1 MSDTLLKSIVNGVFQ
16 GLILLFLA
24 LAYFGFKNINQILY
38 PLKNF
43 KKKKQYLLNQN
54 KHLIGYDEKIIVERP
69 KKKYGKWNVYKVKNG
84 KKQYIPFYSISDSEL
99 DKINFN

>member
-69 KKKYGKWNVYKVKNG
+69 KKNMGNGMYIKLKMEKN
-84 KKQYIPFYSISDSEL
+84 SIYHFIVL
-99 DKINFN
+99 VIVNWIK